1 MICASCKAETAT
13 NTNDSCE
20 WCGWALSRLPDGTL
34 LAGRYEIE
42 ALLGRGGMGTVHR
55 ANDRILDET
64 VAIKVM
70 QAHLGATPEIA
81 QRFRSEIK
89 IARKV
94 RHPNVC
100 AIHEYGEVDGL
111 RYISMEFVDGVNLRQ
126 MIREC
131 GALEPD
137 RGFDVSLQILAGLE
151 AVHDLGIIHRDLK
164 TPNIMI
170 DGAGRVRLMDFGLA
184 KERGATEPGLA
195 TLLGQVMGTPEFM
208 SPEQAKGERA
218 DFPAD
223 IYALGV
229 VLYEIFSGEVPFKG
243 AAADVILKHVHE
255 PPPLEGEAVKRIPPG
270 VVPILQKA
278 LSKAASDRYATA
290 QGMASALRQARLGI
304 PTSDPGDS
312 VLTSLVASLAPE
324 SAASLGSIA
333 MTAAAADTGIFA
345 PIEAPVSDADGG
357 AAVKAR
363 IEALVRTLDSPEA
376 ATRWRAAQAL
386 GESGPAAREASP
398 ALIAALDDPDFWV
411 GEAAAVA
418 LRKITGATEA
428 PRERRNRG
436 PREPLPVAPA
446 LKNLIVKMRDPASRW
461 MAIVALGEMGSEARA
476 AVPHLI
482 EALED
487 ADAPVRWDAAK
498 TLGRIGPAAGSA
510 VPALA
515 ALVNDPSDA
524 LVRQHA
530 VTALGRIGR
539 NAKGA
544 VPAPIHALKEP
555 PLGIHVQAAE
565 ALIQIG
571 VPAVPALIEA
581 MKDEDRAFRGHAAD
595 TLRRIA
601 AGYGTTDRAVLT
613 DRGGLA

>member
-1 MICASCKAETAT
+1 MICASCKAETTDAS
-13 NTNDSCE
+13 DSCE
-20 WCGWALSRLPDGTL
+20 RCGWSLSRLPDGIL

-42 ALLGRGGMGTVHR
+42 GLLGRGGMGTVHR

-64 VAIKVM
+64 VAIKIM

-126 MIREC
+126 MIRQQ

-137 RGFDVSLQILAGLE
+137 HAFDVSLQILAGLE

-184 KERGATEPGLA
+184 KQRGVSEGGLG
-195 TLLGQVMGTPEFM
+195 TVLDQVMGTPEFM

-223 IYALGV
+223 IYAVGV
-229 VLYEIFSGEVPFKG
+229 VLYEVFSGEVPFKG
-243 AAADVILKHVHE
+243 APAEVMLKHMHDA
-255 PPPLEGEAVKRIPPG
+255 PPFDGEAVKRIPPS

-278 LSKAASDRYATA
+278 LSKAAADRYATA
-290 QGMASALRQARLGI
+290 QGMAAALRQARLGG
-304 PTSDPGDS
+304 PPSDPDDN
-312 VLTSLVASLAPE
+312 VLTSLVASAPQC
-324 SAASLGSIA
+324 AASLGSIA
-333 MTAAAADTGIFA
+333 MTAAAADTDIFA
-345 PIEAPVSDADGG
+345 PVEAPLAGADGQ

-363 IEALVRTLDSPEA
+363 IEALVEALASPEA

-386 GESGPAAREASP
+386 GESGPTAREAGP

-418 LRKITGATEA
+418 LRRITGETEA

-436 PREPLPVAPA
+436 PRAAPPVAPA
-446 LKNLIVKMRDPASRW
+446 LQSLIDRMRDPASRW

-487 ADAPVRWDAAK
+487 ADVQVRWDAAK
-498 TLGRIGPAAGSA
+498 TLGKIGPAAGAA
-510 VPALA
+510 VSALA
-515 ALVNDPSDA
+515 ALANDPSDA
-524 LVRQHA
+524 LVRQYA
-530 VTALGRIGR
+530 VGALGRIGK

-544 VPAPIHALKEP
+544 VPSLIHALKESSMD
-555 PLGIHVQAAE
+555 LHVKAAE
-565 ALIQIG
+565 ALVGIG
-571 VPAVPALIEA
+571 VAAVPALIEA
-581 MKDEDRAFRGHAAD
+581 MKDTDQAFRVRAAG

-601 AGYGTTDRAVLT
+601 GGYGTIDRAASPAP
-613 DRGGLA
+613 GPAA

>member
-1 MICASCKAETAT
+1 MICASCKADTPDAS
-13 NTNDSCE
+13 DSCE
-20 WCGWALSRLPDGTL
+20 KCGWCLSRLPDGTL

-42 ALLGRGGMGTVHR
+42 GLLGRGGMGTVHR

-126 MIREC
+126 MIRQQ

-137 RGFDVSLQILAGLE
+137 HGFDVSLQILAGLE

-184 KERGATEPGLA
+184 KQRGVTEGGLG
-195 TLLGQVMGTPEFM
+195 TLLDHVMGTPEFM

-223 IYALGV
+223 IYAVGV
-229 VLYEIFSGEVPFKG
+229 VLYEIFSGELPFKG
-243 AAADVILKHVHE
+243 APVDVMLKHVHE
-255 PPPLEGEAVKRIPPG
+255 APPFEGEAVKRIPPS

-290 QGMASALRQARLGI
+290 QGMASALGQARLAA
-304 PTSDPGDS
+304 PASDPGDS
-312 VLTSLVASLAPE
+312 VLTSLVASIPPA

-333 MTAAAADTGIFA
+333 MTAAAADTGIFG
-345 PIEAPVSDADGG
+345 PLEAPVSDADGS

-363 IEALVRTLDSPEA
+363 IDALVKALESPEA
-376 ATRWRAAQAL
+376 ATRWGAARAL
-386 GESGPAAREASP
+386 GESGPVAREASP
-398 ALIAALDDPDFWV
+398 ALIAALHDPDFWV

-418 LRKITGATEA
+418 LRKITGETEA

-436 PREPLPVAPA
+436 PREAPSVAPA
-446 LKNLIVKMRDPASRW
+446 LQSLIDRMRDPASRW
-461 MAIVALGEMGSEARA
+461 MATVALGEMGSEARA

-482 EALED
+482 EALDD
-487 ADAPVRWDAAK
+487 ADAQVRWDAAK
-498 TLGRIGPAAGSA
+498 TLGKIGPAAGSA

-515 ALVNDPSDA
+515 ALVNDPGDA
-524 LVRQHA
+524 LVRRHA
-530 VTALGRIGR
+530 VTALGQIGK

-544 VPAPIHALKEP
+544 VPSL
-555 PLGIHVQAAE
+555 IHVLREPSTDLHLKAAE
-565 ALIQIG
+565 ALVRIG
-571 VPAVPALIEA
+571 VAAVPALIEA
-581 MKDEDRAFRGHAAD
+581 MKDTDQACRVRAAG

-601 AGYGTTDRAVLT
+601 GGHGTIDGAASPRPRPSA
-613 DRGGLA
+613 